1 MFDRLKLYRSDNQVS
16 AIENQD
22 AARDKQSSK
31 FAVCK
36 RILADR
42 MTHGRR
48 HYLVLFADGGKKWRE
63 AKDIG
68 DRALND
74 YTQYKAAVTLR
85 TSWPWQ

>member
-22 AARDKQSSK
+22 AARDKQNSK
-31 FAVCK
+31 FTVCK

-48 HYLVLFADGGKKWRE
+48 HYLALFADGRRSWKE
-63 AKDIG
+63 AKYIG
-68 DRALND
+68 DGIMNQ
-74 YTQYKAAVTLR
+74 YTTRLL
-85 TSWPWQ
+85 